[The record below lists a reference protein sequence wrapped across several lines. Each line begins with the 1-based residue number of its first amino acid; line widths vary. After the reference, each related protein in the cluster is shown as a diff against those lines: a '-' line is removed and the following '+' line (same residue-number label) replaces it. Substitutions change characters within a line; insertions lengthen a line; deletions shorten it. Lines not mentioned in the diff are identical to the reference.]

1 MFYVFS
7 RYLQNACET
16 TMSCEASHSAGPAIL
31 AKMKLWDA
39 VVAVVAV
46 ALPLTSPD
54 YHHLSDDLSDDVS
67 EISIP
72 GTCNGIP
79 RI

>member
-54 YHHLSDDLSDDVS
+54 SDDLSDDVS

>member
-1 MFYVFS
+1 
-7 RYLQNACET
+7 
-16 TMSCEASHSAGPAIL
+16 
-31 AKMKLWDA
+31 MKLWDA

-54 YHHLSDDLSDDVS
+54 SDDLSDDVS